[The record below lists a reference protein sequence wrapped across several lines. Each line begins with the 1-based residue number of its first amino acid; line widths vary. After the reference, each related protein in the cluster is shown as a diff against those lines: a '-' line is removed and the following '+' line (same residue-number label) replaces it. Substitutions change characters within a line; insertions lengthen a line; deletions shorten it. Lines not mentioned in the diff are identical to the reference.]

1 MANEMKHYE
10 GWKSV
15 FVATA
20 IILLTPLQEL
30 EWYWILLSWGIAWF
44 VSSLI
49 LESYYNMKDIKRWK
63 KEEANTEI
71 EKLNNILNDIITINK
86 NINNEF
92 DERFRGLE

>member
-1 MANEMKHYE
+1 MKHYE